1 MHFSI
6 SSVGHLP
13 WADRHR
19 AIARE
24 GRFGE
29 RAPGSRDGRLRVTLD
44 IGPAVHQGAG
54 LARYAARLAL
64 YLARE
69 HAHRLQVHLFFNAH
83 SGHGPPDALG
93 HLPRTAVQMG
103 QHAWR
108 LGALASQLL
117 GRPWLERHL
126 PSGHLYHATE
136 HLLPCLRRPTVLTV
150 HDLIFEAYPQ
160 HHTWTNRAF
169 LRVAM
174 PLFVRR
180 ATAILAVSRHT
191 RRDLVER
198 YRTPSTKIHV
208 VYEGVDSRFAPVG
221 LAGVRALRQRYSPD
235 RPYLLMVGTLEPRKN
250 HITAFRALARLKAQ
264 GFPHRLLV
272 VGGRGWLFEPV
283 QRQVEALGLQGDVA
297 FVGRVADAEL
307 PGLYTGADCFL
318 LPSLYEG
325 FGLPLL
331 EAMACGAPVVCS
343 NVSSLP
349 EIAGSAALLVAPQD
363 DEALAEAVRRVLT
376 EPGLA
381 EHLRQAGRLRA
392 APFRWERTAAETLA
406 VYQEVVDRA
415 RTRAP
420 R

>member
-1 MHFSI
+1 M
-6 SSVGHLP
+6 
-13 WADRHR
+13 D
-19 AIARE
+19 
-24 GRFGE
+24 E
-29 RAPGSRDGRLRVTLD
+29 RLWVTLD
-44 IGPAVHQGAG
+44 IGPAVHQRAG
-54 LARYAARLAL
+54 LARYAARLAV
-64 YLARE
+64 YLARD

-83 SGHGPPDALG
+83 SGHGPPDALA
-93 HLPRTAVQMG
+93 HLPRTTVRMG
-103 QHAWR
+103 QHPWR

-117 GRPWLERHL
+117 RRPWLEARL
-126 PSGHLYHATE
+126 PVGHLYHATE

-180 ATAILAVSRHT
+180 ATAILAVSQHT
-191 RRDLVER
+191 RQDLVDR
-198 YRTPSTKIHV
+198 YRTPPTKIHV

-221 LAGVRALRQRYSPD
+221 PPGVQELRQRYSPD

-264 GFPHRLLV
+264 GFPHRLVV
-272 VGGRGWLFEPV
+272 VGGKGWLFEPI
-283 QRQVEALGLQGDVA
+283 QRQVEALGLQGDVLFA
-297 FVGRVADAEL
+297 GHVADEDL

-325 FGLPLL
+325 FGLPIL

-349 EIAGSAALLVAPQD
+349 EIAGSAALLVEPQD
-363 DEALAEAVRRVLT
+363 HEALAEAVRRVLV

-381 EHLRQAGRLRA
+381 AHLRQAGRLRA
-392 APFRWERTAAETLA
+392 AQFRWERTASETLA

-415 RTRAP
+415 FQP
-420 R
+420 RPPEGVP